1 MKYTDK
7 LGLPIWNKPETDVF
21 DVEQFNEG
29 MKAIDD
35 IVVDI
40 LKKINNLVVG
50 DTQIDLN
57 GYVKEEVLKEYVK
70 KEVLEEYAKI
80 IANKANKEEIKTI
93 NLQLDTKAN
102 KNEIFSMANMG
113 QDIKEAMTGGS
124 VAVVGK
130 NTILAENIINGQVT
144 PEKTSFINN
153 KLEYELERGSVSG
166 NNLDDS
172 NPNGRLRTK
181 SFISNNNKMYILRN
195 NSNFLIGVFTY
206 LDGKYDG
213 IDLGWQDVNRI
224 EIPKGKEIKF
234 NVRKKD
240 NSTITDDDITIIK
253 NSIEVRYDFSPANNH
268 DVEKNTNDINT
279 IKEDIKKVYHFQSND
294 FEIGIISSNVPGA
307 STTRIRLKDYYKVSE
322 GDILT
327 FKKDSSNFNYGITV
341 CDNNG
346 IWNGVDYGW
355 LSNKEFTIPK
365 DGLIKLVVR
374 YTNNRVINDSNF
386 NDIASDT
393 FTISGSSL
401 KTINS
406 EIEKLKDDVNKLKN
420 DAINSI
426 LIEYGRVKN
435 ASYVFVRIPRT
446 LNNGKKII
454 PKVALTSTD
463 GSLTGTKCSA
473 LNYARNNDSIFVVNA
488 GLFNMQKIIPVG
500 QLIIDGVSLI
510 NTPMTDDNGVPI
522 SDTECYPLA
531 IDRDYNLTTYPRN
544 VDTSTMLNDGIKYA
558 VTAWGKL
565 VDNFEIC
572 TDDINAEIVHKDK
585 KYIRQSIGQFQNG
598 DYCICSVDMTR
609 GNVVNESGLYY
620 EELAQIFIDKGVK
633 FAYSLD
639 GGGSTETVIG
649 KRQLNPF
656 YEGSSGRAV
665 PTVIEFVVE

>member
-1 MKYTDK
+1 MKYTSK

-21 DVEQFNEG
+21 DIEQFNEG
-29 MKAIDD
+29 MQAIDD
-35 IVVDI
+35 IVVNI
-40 LKKINNLVVG
+40 LKKINNLVIG

-57 GYVKEEVLKEYVK
+57 GYVKEEILKEYVK

-93 NLQLDTKAN
+93 NSQLDTKAN

-166 NNLDDS
+166 NILDDS

-181 SFISNNNKMYILRN
+181 NFISNDNKMYILRN
-195 NSNFLIGVFTY
+195 NSNFVIGVFTY

-213 IDLGWQDVNRI
+213 TDLGWQDVDRI
-224 EIPKGKEIKF
+224 EIPEGKEIKF

-240 NSTITDDDITIIK
+240 NSAITEDDINIIK
-253 NSIEVRYDFSPANNH
+253 NSIEVRYHFSLANSY
-268 DVEKNTNDINT
+268 DVEKNTNNINA
-279 IKEDIKKVYHFQSND
+279 IKEDIKKLYHFQSND
-294 FEIGIISSNVPGA
+294 FEIGIISNNVPGP
-307 STTRIRLKDYYKVSE
+307 STTRIRLKDYYKVTK

-355 LSNKEFTIPK
+355 LSNKEFTIPE
-365 DGLIKLVVR
+365 DGLIKLVIR
-374 YTNNRVINDSNF
+374 YTNNRVIDDNNF

-393 FTISGSSL
+393 FAISGNNL

-463 GSLTGTKCSA
+463 GSLTGAKCSA

-488 GLFNMQKIIPVG
+488 GLFNMQKTIPVG

-531 IDRDYNLTTYPRN
+531 IDKDYNFTTYPRN
-544 VDTSTMLNDGIKYA
+544 VDTSTMLNNGVKYA

>member
-1 MKYTDK
+1 MKYTSK

-21 DVEQFNEG
+21 DIEQFNEG
-29 MKAIDD
+29 MQAIDD
-35 IVVDI
+35 IIIKMVNQ
-40 LKKINNLVVG
+40 INGLVIG
-50 DTQIDLN
+50 DTKVDLN
-57 GYVKEEVLKEYVK
+57 GYVKEEVLKEY
-70 KEVLEEYAKI
+70 AKI
-80 IANKANKEEIKTI
+80 IANKVGKEEIETI
-93 NLQLDTKAN
+93 NSQLDTKAN

-166 NNLDDS
+166 NILDDS

-181 SFISNNNKMYILRN
+181 NFISNDNKMYILRN
-195 NSNFLIGVFTY
+195 NSNFVIGVFTY

-253 NSIEVRYDFSPANNH
+253 NSIEVRYYFSLANNH
-268 DVEKNTNDINT
+268 DVEKNTNDINA
-279 IKEDIKKVYHFQSND
+279 INENIKKVYHFQSND
-294 FEIGIISSNVPGA
+294 FEIGAISNNVPGPSA
-307 STTRIRLKDYYKVSE
+307 TRIRLKDYYKVTK

-346 IWNGVDYGW
+346 LWNGVDYGW
-355 LSNKEFTIPK
+355 LSKKEFTIPE
-365 DGLIKLVVR
+365 DGLIKLVAR
-374 YTNNRVINDSNF
+374 YTSNRVIDDSNF

-393 FTISGSSL
+393 FTISGNNL

-463 GSLTGTKCSA
+463 GSLTGAKCSA

-488 GLFNMQKIIPVG
+488 GLFNMPKSIPVG

-531 IDRDYNLTTYPRN
+531 IDKDYNFTTYPRN
-544 VDTSTMLNDGIKYA
+544 VDTSTMLNDGVKYA

-572 TDDINAEIVHKDK
+572 TDDIKAEIVHNGK

-620 EELAQIFIDKGVK
+620 EEIAQIFIDKGVK
-633 FAYSLD
+633 FAYSLLE
-639 GGGSTETVIG
+639 SYISLELFIALLKKVKKT
-649 KRQLNPF
+649 L
-656 YEGSSGRAV
+656 
-665 PTVIEFVVE
+665 

>member
-21 DVEQFNEG
+21 DIEQFNEG
-29 MKAIDD
+29 NQAIDD
-35 IVVDI
+35 IVIKI
-40 LKKINNLVVG
+40 LNQINNLVIG
-50 DTQIDLN
+50 DTKVDLN
-57 GYVKEEVLKEYVK
+57 EYVKEEVLKKYVK
-70 KEVLEEYAKI
+70 EIE
-80 IANKANKEEIKTI
+80 NKADKEEIKTI
-93 NLQLDTKAN
+93 NSQLDTKAN

-153 KLEYELERGSVSG
+153 KLEYELERGGVSG
-166 NNLDDS
+166 NILDDS

-181 SFISNNNKMYILRN
+181 NFISNNNKMYILRN

-213 IDLGWQDVNRI
+213 IDLGWQDVDRI
-224 EIPKGKEIKF
+224 EIPEGKEIKF

-240 NSTITDDDITIIK
+240 NSIITDDDINIIK
-253 NSIEVRYDFSPANNH
+253 NSIEVRHYFSLANNY
-268 DVEKNTNDINT
+268 DVEKNTNFINT

-294 FEIGIISSNVPGA
+294 FEIGIISNNVPGA
-307 STTRIRLKDYYKVSE
+307 STTRIRLKDYYKVTK

-355 LSNKEFTIPK
+355 LSNKEFIIPE
-365 DGLIKLVVR
+365 DGLIKLVAR
-374 YTNNRVINDSNF
+374 YTNNRVIDDSNF

-454 PKVALTSTD
+454 PKVA
-463 GSLTGTKCSA
+463 
-473 LNYARNNDSIFVVNA
+473 
-488 GLFNMQKIIPVG
+488 
-500 QLIIDGVSLI
+500 
-510 NTPMTDDNGVPI
+510 
-522 SDTECYPLA
+522 
-531 IDRDYNLTTYPRN
+531 
-544 VDTSTMLNDGIKYA
+544 
-558 VTAWGKL
+558 
-565 VDNFEIC
+565 
-572 TDDINAEIVHKDK
+572 
-585 KYIRQSIGQFQNG
+585 
-598 DYCICSVDMTR
+598 
-609 GNVVNESGLYY
+609 
-620 EELAQIFIDKGVK
+620 
-633 FAYSLD
+633 
-639 GGGSTETVIG
+639 
-649 KRQLNPF
+649 
-656 YEGSSGRAV
+656 
-665 PTVIEFVVE
+665 

>member
-1 MKYTDK
+1 MKYTSK

-21 DVEQFNEG
+21 DIEQFNEG
-29 MKAIDD
+29 MQAIDD
-35 IVVDI
+35 IITKMVSQ
-40 LKKINNLVVG
+40 INGLVIG
-50 DTQIDLN
+50 DTKVDLN
-57 GYVKEEVLKEYVK
+57 EYVKEEVLKEYD
-70 KEVLEEYAKI
+70 KI
-80 IANKANKEEIKTI
+80 IANKVGKEEIETI
-93 NLQLDTKAN
+93 NSQLDTKAN

-124 VAVVGK
+124 VAIVGK

-166 NNLDDS
+166 NILDDS

-181 SFISNNNKMYILRN
+181 NFISNDNKMYISRN
-195 NSNFLIGVFTY
+195 NSNFVIGVFTY
-206 LDGKYDG
+206 LDGKHDG
-213 IDLGWQDVNRI
+213 TDLGWQDVDRI
-224 EIPKGKEIKF
+224 EIPEGKEIKF

-240 NSTITDDDITIIK
+240 NSAITEDDINIIK
-253 NSIEVRYDFSPANNH
+253 NSIEVRYHFSLANNH
-268 DVEKNTNDINT
+268 DVEKNTNDINA
-279 IKEDIKKVYHFQSND
+279 INENIKKVHHFQSND
-294 FEIGIISSNVPGA
+294 FEIGIISNNVPGP
-307 STTRIRLKDYYKVSE
+307 STTRIRLKDYYKVTK

-346 IWNGVDYGW
+346 LWNGVDYGW

-365 DGLIKLVVR
+365 DGLIKLVAR
-374 YTNNRVINDSNF
+374 YTDNRVIDDSNF

-393 FTISGSSL
+393 FTILGNNL
-401 KTINS
+401 KTINF

-426 LIEYGRVKN
+426 LIEYGRVKD
-435 ASYVFVRIPRT
+435 ASYVFVRIPKT

-463 GSLTGTKCSA
+463 GSLTGAKCSA

-488 GLFNMQKIIPVG
+488 GLFNVTKIIPVG

-531 IDRDYNLTTYPRN
+531 IDKDYNLTTYPRN

-572 TDDINAEIVHKDK
+572 TDDINAEIVHNGK

-620 EELAQIFIDKGVK
+620 EELAQILIDKGVK

-639 GGGSTETVIG
+639 GGGSAETVIG
-649 KRQLNPF
+649 KRQLNPI
-656 YEGSSGRAV
+656 YEGSSGRPV